1 MLGNWLLERKWLV
14 GLLGVLWLMVAMPGY
29 AVDQPQKLDEVV
41 VTASRVEEPLRDVAG
56 KITVIDAEDI
66 KNSSATFVDELL
78 VEQGLGHIHK
88 YPGALSRIEIRG
100 FMSPMSNE
108 GFSSNILFLVNGRR
122 AGTVNMAKIP
132 VTNVQR
138 IEVLKGSA
146 SAVYGSEAMG
156 GVVNIITC
164 TGRGKPSGSVGVL
177 VGSDSLLRGTAT
189 LQGEYRK
196 VDFFLS
202 GARESRDDYETADD
216 GDYGNTAY
224 DSEELNMA
232 LGYTFLDNH
241 HLGVSYSSIENWD
254 IGNPGPFDHISPDQ
268 YSEKN
273 LESFDIVYNGAAPEK
288 GFFWKLRYYDV
299 ASEDYF
305 TYPSWDYGYYKT
317 EREVDSDGFQAQVIW
332 QGAYQRL
339 TIGADWDEQEVINRQ
354 KPSGKPWNVNGKYQD
369 LGIYVE
375 DKISLWEEK
384 LIVSLGLRYDNFD
397 LETTGTQGFDTL
409 TTRSA
414 DLDVWCPRIGVV
426 YQVTENLR
434 LRSAAGKGY
443 HVPTASEIAS
453 DFHSAGWYQAGDGSW
468 QSYSVHYLG
477 NQDLDPEESWNY
489 ELGVDF
495 EKKGL
500 FLSFNFF
507 YVDYNDKIIDDA
519 YVNSDT
525 GESVS
530 TYKNSTGA
538 LIRGVEGEVS
548 WDLGMWFDWQWQVEP
563 FAAFVYLDEY
573 KELESRENLRYVNE
587 KTGRLGFRLADNNGF
602 RSQLQFVYNGP
613 YDFQDWNVSPV
624 AVVESGGFTVAGFTV
639 GKYFTLPSRYVK
651 GVEVTAAVDNLFDKD
666 YAFIDGYLMSGRSF
680 KVGLRLDF

>member
-1 MLGNWLLERKWLV
+1 MLGNWLLERKRIV
-14 GLLGVLWLMVAMPGY
+14 GMLGALLLMVAGPGY

-56 KITVIDAEDI
+56 KVTVIDAEDI

-100 FMSPMSNE
+100 FLSPQSSE

-132 VTNVQR
+132 VTNVER
-138 IEVLKGSA
+138 IEVVKGSA

-156 GVVNIITC
+156 GVVNIITR
-164 TGRGKPSGSVGVL
+164 TGSGKPSGSVGVL
-177 VGSDSLLRGTAT
+177 LGSDKLIRGTAA
-189 LQGEYRK
+189 LQGEYRN

-224 DSEELNMA
+224 DSEELNVA

-241 HLGVSYSSIENWD
+241 HLGVSYSSIGNWD

-332 QGAYQRL
+332 QGVYQRL
-339 TIGADWDEQEVINRQ
+339 TIGADWDEQEVLNRQ
-354 KPSGKPWNVNGKYQD
+354 KPSGIPWNVNGKYRD

-375 DKISLWEEK
+375 DKISLWDEK
-384 LIVSLGLRYDNFD
+384 LVVSLGLRYDDFD
-397 LETTGTQGFDTL
+397 LETAGTQGYDTL
-409 TTRSA
+409 TTRNEE
-414 DLDVWCPRIGVV
+414 LGVWCPRIGVV

-434 LRSAAGKGY
+434 LRTSAGKGY

-453 DFHSAGWYQAGDGSW
+453 DFHSAGWYQAADGSW

-477 NQDLDPEESWNY
+477 NKDLDPEESWNY

-500 FLSFNFF
+500 FLSLNFF
-507 YVDYNDKIIDDA
+507 YVDYDDKIIDDA
-519 YVNSDT
+519 YFDLAA
-525 GESVS
+525 GETVS
-530 TYKNSTGA
+530 SYKNSTGA

-548 WDLGMWFDWQWQVEP
+548 WDMGMWFDWQWQVEP

-587 KTGRLGFRLADNNGF
+587 KNGRLGLRLADNNGF
-602 RSQLQFVYNGP
+602 RSQLQLVYNGP
-613 YDFQDWNVSPV
+613 HDFQDWNVYPV

-639 GKYFTLPSRYVK
+639 GKYFTLSSRYVK
-651 GVEVTAAVDNLFDKD
+651 GFEITAAVDNLFDKD
-666 YAFIDGYLMSGRSF
+666 YAFIDGYQMPGRSF
-680 KVGLRLDF
+680 KAGLRFDF